1 MISDIGEN
9 LRRLRRQEGL
19 SLRELSRS
27 TGLSATLLSQL
38 ERGLAE
44 PSLRSLRA
52 LSTAFGTDASTLFA
66 GSIPGDVR
74 THVSRPGQ
82 RPRISSPIG
91 HIQYER
97 VTPNNGQVEVL
108 KGHLNPGDWSSDE
121 PWSHEAVECAY
132 VEEGTLTVEIESEEF
147 ILGSGESVT
156 FSSNRAHRYGN
167 LSSAPVTFLLSVS
180 PPTP

>member
-1 MISDIGEN
+1 MISDIGAN
-9 LRRLRRQEGL
+9 LRRLRKQEGL
-19 SLRELSRS
+19 SLRELSGS

-38 ERGLAE
+38 ERGVAE

-52 LSTAFGTDASTLFA
+52 LSTVFGTDASTLFD
-66 GSIPGDVR
+66 GGTPGVLK
-74 THVSRPGQ
+74 TYVSRPGQ

-91 HIQYER
+91 QIQYER

-108 KGHLNPGDWSSDE
+108 KGHLEPGDWSSEE
-121 PWSHEAVECAY
+121 PWAHEAVECAY
-132 VEEGTLTVEIESEEF
+132 VETGTLTVEIESEEF
-147 ILGSGESVT
+147 TLESGESVT

-167 LSSAPVTFLLSVS
+167 LSSAPVSFLLSVS